1 MTSVINP
8 VLIQS
13 SSLRKKKSI
22 SDVELEQ
29 VAVPDSTTNVEKE
42 RNEFS
47 LGQDVLLRHKD
58 GCYYLGTVIAVD
70 NNREQC
76 LVKFGDNT
84 QSWSNIKNLT
94 KPNPKQE
101 DLLLCV
107 VCKKSAPKDSNEI
120 TVCDSCSRGYH
131 KCCHDPKI
139 PDDCQSEG
147 NAWICKRCWST
158 ESARYRKDLTNKII
172 KKDNTPK
179 VGLSLNSQKQT
190 SVPFLSFSYNIDAL
204 TWDAYHRV
212 NFEKIYCYCGGNGE
226 WYTQMLQCSR
236 CRQWFHEKCV
246 KCLRYPLYCGDRFYV
261 FVCAVCNEGIEFLR
275 RLELNWVE
283 LVHLMLFNL
292 TAYNVLKYYDLD
304 SVIIP
309 YINDNWHALQLPP
322 KIYNVSMYERR
333 NNILS
338 VLIHNR
344 NRFKCGRELKRRT
357 AIWGLRVRLPPPA
370 PCIHVPSIGTINEEQ
385 LKQICQNSR
394 KLRFLP
400 LENAENIGSGTR
412 MIVPVD
418 THMLNIMMG
427 TVYLENVQSESE
439 SPCPSPLIDQEDFSS
454 NCKYNMFKTEFR
466 GGGCA
471 KKSVP
476 FSKISLQRKKR
487 MLTLNNRERDKPLR
501 KQKQKCSNKMLTA
514 RKNNDGIYRSNKRL
528 SVDTKNSRNNES
540 LPLTPPTSVSAP
552 PTPPASSTSLSGT
565 DVAADYSETS
575 NTFTQNYSD
584 INKSVNNKLTKS
596 NLTRNNLS
604 SRLESNSIELNT
616 PCDTSGDETSSKSTL
631 DLIIPP
637 PKDFKGKNNPFLALL
652 RGSNEQVKKRRSK
665 DAITLP
671 LPLTAVIPGRPVPKA
686 TKRQLSEKDIC
697 IGPNGEVKRRRLR
710 RGRVNQLATFQVGVP
725 TASKTAA
732 VVPVRPDAKEW
743 GQRNIRSSLTQT
755 SPTGS
760 QISNCVDYALNARLL
775 RHRQE
780 KNQEKEK
787 SNPPTP
793 KHSPVKQEPDIDM
806 DDLKNSVNI
815 YFGAANRIA
824 AGERF
829 FVKAKRVNPNGKL
842 QYLMEWQGSSNGM
855 T

>member
-1 MTSVINP
+1 MMSVINS
-8 VLIQS
+8 VSIQS
-13 SSLRKKKSI
+13 SSLRKKKANVDS
-22 SDVELEQ
+22 EHEQ
-29 VAVPDSTTNVEKE
+29 VAVPDSTTNLEKE
-42 RNEFS
+42 RVDFS
-47 LGQDVLLRHKD
+47 PGQDVLLRNKD

-70 NNREQC
+70 NTREQC

-84 QSWSNIKNLT
+84 QSWSNIKNLK
-94 KPNPKQE
+94 KPKPKQE

-107 VCKKSAPKDSNEI
+107 VCKKSASKASNEV

-131 KCCHDPKI
+131 KGCHDPKI
-139 PDDCQSEG
+139 PDDCQKNG
-147 NAWICKRCWST
+147 NIWMCKRCWNT
-158 ESARYRKDLTNKII
+158 ESVRQRKEISKVG
-172 KKDNTPK
+172 KKEITPK
-179 VGLSLNSQKQT
+179 TGIGCSIQKRS
-190 SVPFLSFSYNIDAL
+190 SVPLSFSYNIDAL

-212 NFEKIYCYCGGNGE
+212 NFEKVYCYCAGNGE

-246 KCLRYPLYCGDRFYV
+246 KCLKYPLYCGDRFYV
-261 FVCAVCNEGIEFLR
+261 FVCAVCNEGVEFLR

-292 TAYNVLKYYDLD
+292 TAYNVMKYYDLD

-322 KIYNVSMYERR
+322 KICNVPIYDRR

-370 PCIHVPSIGTINEEQ
+370 PCIHVPSIGPVNEDQ
-385 LKQICQNSR
+385 LKQLCQNSR

-400 LENAENIGSGTR
+400 LENEGLSGGG

-418 THMLNIMMG
+418 NHMLNIMMG
-427 TVYLENVQSESE
+427 TAYLENVQSESE
-439 SPCPSPLIDQEDFSS
+439 SPCPSPVADQEEFSES
-454 NCKYNMFKTEFR
+454 CNYDIYKSEFR
-466 GGGCA
+466 GGGCV

-487 MLTLNNRERDKPLR
+487 RLTLKHHQRDKPLR
-501 KQKQKCSNKMLTA
+501 KQKQKSGKLSTAKKNK
-514 RKNNDGIYRSNKRL
+514 NEIFRSNKHL
-528 SVDTKNSRNNES
+528 SVDSKSNRSNES

-565 DVAADYSETS
+565 DIATDYCDNS
-575 NTFTQNYSD
+575 NTFTQNFSD

-637 PKDFKGKNNPFLALL
+637 PKDFKGQNNPFLTLL
-652 RGSNEQVKKRRSK
+652 RGSTDQNKKKRNK

-671 LPLTAVIPGRPVPKA
+671 LPLTAVIPGRPVAKPL
-686 TKRQLSEKDIC
+686 KRQLSEKDIC

-710 RGRVNQLATFQVGVP
+710 RGRISQLSAFPVGVP

-743 GQRNIRSSLTQT
+743 GQRNVRASLNQT
-755 SPTGS
+755 SPSGS

-775 RHRQE
+775 RQ
-780 KNQEKEK
+780 KQDKTQEKEK
-787 SNPPTP
+787 STNTTTP
-793 KHSPVKQEPDIDM
+793 KHSPVKQEPEIDM

-824 AGERF
+824 AGEKF
-829 FVKAKRVNPNGKL
+829 CVKAKRVNPNGKL
-842 QYLMEWQGSSNGM
+842 QFLLEWQGSNNGM